1 MTDLNELYST
11 SENFRT
17 YVDNGCRTGRYTKEE
32 FLKHK
37 ITYEV
42 AAYYESLKEGKKDGT
57 KTN

>member
-1 MTDLNELYST
+1 MDLEELYSKN
-11 SENFRT
+11 ENFRA

-42 AAYYESLKEGKKDGT
+42 AAYYERLEGSDKHAVQT
-57 KTN
+57 S